1 MRKLTTEWL
10 IEKKGCVD
18 GMRWFKRNYPDG
30 MTLTKRNTNEFVG
43 KLSRRKRNCEEHTL
57 GDLYWLIK
65 AMGKSGDR
73 LLIVDFDKTPTQ
85 KEIAEAF
92 WKDYKGISNE

>member
-10 IEKKGCVD
+10 IEKQGCEN
-18 GMRWFKRNYPDG
+18 GIKWFKRNYPDG

-43 KLSRRKRNCEEHTL
+43 KLSRRKRNWLERTL

-73 LLIVDFDKTPTQ
+73 LLIVDFRRTPTQ
-85 KEIAEAF
+85 KEITEAF
-92 WKDYKGISNE
+92 WKDYKEIAK